1 MLKEKKKQL
10 MVDEVK
16 EKQLIDL
23 QHSPHQRTSFRNF
36 IFQLLYMIT
45 KKKSFYRFRVKY
57 LTHEVCS

>member
-1 MLKEKKKQL
+1 